1 MSVTPPGMMIHVCC
15 GHNEIITLHS
25 AADLSYVMYQITVSI
40 MHGHRLCVC
49 NWSGHLKRSFCGKC
63 NSQFSFLHKLW

>member
-1 MSVTPPGMMIHVCC
+1 MKFTYYCAVLHKNMSVTPPGMMIHVCC

-49 NWSGHLKRSFCGKC
+49 N
-63 NSQFSFLHKLW
+63 